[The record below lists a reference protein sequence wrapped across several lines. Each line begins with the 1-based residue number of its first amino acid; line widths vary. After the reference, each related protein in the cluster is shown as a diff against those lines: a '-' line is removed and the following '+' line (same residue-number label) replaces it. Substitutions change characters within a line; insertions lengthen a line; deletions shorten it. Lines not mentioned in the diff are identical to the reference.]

1 MAFVTEEALL
11 LQSQIAAL
19 QPPRNNQLKIVRD
32 YFRGPDSFDG
42 RYTRKLGGLD
52 YFRLDPGNKEDLVA
66 LKPPAEDDLLSRILQ
81 RHGWF
86 RVRSPYCHDAL
97 FAWSD

>member
-1 MAFVTEEALL
+1 MDFILDEALL

-19 QPPRNNQLKIVRD
+19 PPPRSNQMQIVRD
-32 YFRGPDSFDG
+32 YFRGPDNFDG

-52 YFRLDPGNKEDLVA
+52 YCRLDTENKEDLVA

-86 RVRSPYCHDAL
+86 RVRSPYHHDAL
-97 FAWSD
+97 FAWND